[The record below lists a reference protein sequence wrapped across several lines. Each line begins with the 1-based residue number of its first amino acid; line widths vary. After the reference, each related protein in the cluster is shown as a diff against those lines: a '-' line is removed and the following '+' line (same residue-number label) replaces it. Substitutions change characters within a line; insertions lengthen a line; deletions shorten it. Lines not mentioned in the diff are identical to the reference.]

1 MSVILTGF
9 MGTGKTTVG
18 RRLAQTLGKQF
29 LDTDQQIEDL
39 EGRSVAAI
47 FAADGEAYFRA
58 VERRVV
64 AQAVQMDAVVATGG
78 GAIADTTN
86 LERMRAAG
94 PIICL
99 TADVEEILQRTGAD
113 ESRPLLGDGEPRA
126 RVSQLLSQRAAA
138 YAQADVIID
147 TSHRSVD
154 AVLDDILAFLQQ
166 QARRATQEPAV
177 TSGAQSTGAPSVDTV
192 TVELGERSYPI
203 VIGTRVL
210 KEIGPRLGG
219 LLSSRQAAVIS
230 NPTVGK
236 LYSNRVVGSLHAAG
250 FRTTNVEIPD
260 GEEHKNLAWLTFIYD
275 RLLDARHDRGSAI
288 LALGGGVIGDLAGF
302 AAATFLRGVPF
313 VQLPT
318 TLLAQVDSSVGGKT
332 GVNHPSGKNL
342 IGTFY
347 QPQLVLI
354 DLDTL
359 HTLPRRELL
368 AGLVEVIKYGAILD
382 AELFVL
388 IEKNLDLILALD
400 AELLRQVV
408 RRCCELKAQVVQ
420 RDERESDYR
429 SILNFGHTL
438 GHAIES
444 LTEYKRY
451 LHGEAVAIGIAFAAR
466 VSRARGYCKEETVE
480 RIVGLLKRA
489 GLPVEVPTELATA
502 NLGLAVESDK
512 KAAAGKVK
520 FVCLED
526 LGRTRFAYLTGQEI
540 AAFAA
545 TKA

>member
-1 MSVILTGF
+1 MNHDASQ
-9 MGTGKTTVG
+9 GT
-18 RRLAQTLGKQF
+18 
-29 LDTDQQIEDL
+29 
-39 EGRSVAAI
+39 
-47 FAADGEAYFRA
+47 RA
-58 VERRVV
+58 
-64 AQAVQMDAVVATGG
+64 
-78 GAIADTTN
+78 
-86 LERMRAAG
+86 
-94 PIICL
+94 
-99 TADVEEILQRTGAD
+99 
-113 ESRPLLGDGEPRA
+113 
-126 RVSQLLSQRAAA
+126 SQ
-138 YAQADVIID
+138 
-147 TSHRSVD
+147 
-154 AVLDDILAFLQQ
+154 
-166 QARRATQEPAV
+166 
-177 TSGAQSTGAPSVDTV
+177 VDTV

-203 VIGTRVL
+203 VIGTGVL
-210 KEIGPRLGG
+210 DEVGPRLGAV
-219 LLSSRQAAVIS
+219 LSSRQAAVIS

-250 FRTTNVEIPD
+250 FRTTSVEIPD

-275 RLLDARHDRGSAI
+275 RLLDARLDRSSAV

-332 GVNHPSGKNL
+332 GVNHPAGKNL

-388 IEKNLDLILALD
+388 IEKNLDRILALD
-400 AELLRQVV
+400 AELLRQIV

-451 LHGEAVAIGIAFAAR
+451 LHGEAVAIGMAFAAR
-466 VSRARGYCKEETVE
+466 LSLARGYCKDETVE
-480 RIVGLLKRA
+480 RLVALLKRA
-489 GLPVEVPTELATA
+489 GLPVDVPADLATA

-512 KAAAGKVK
+512 KAAAGTVK

-526 LGRTRFAYLTGQEI
+526 LGRTRFAYLSGQEI

-545 TKA
+545 TNA

>member
-9 MGTGKTTVG
+9 MGTGKTTIG
-18 RRLAQTLGKQF
+18 RRLAQALEKQF
-29 LDTDQQIEDL
+29 VDTDQQIEEL

-47 FAADGEAYFRA
+47 FAAEGEAYFRA
-58 VERRVV
+58 IERRVV
-64 AQAVQMDAVVATGG
+64 AQALAMDAVVATGG
-78 GAIADTTN
+78 GAIADTAN

-94 PIICL
+94 PIVCL
-99 TADVEEILQRTGAD
+99 TADVEEILRRTGAD
-113 ESRPLLGDGEPRA
+113 DSRPLLGDAERRA
-126 RVSQLLSQRAAA
+126 RVSQLLSERAAA
-138 YAQADVIID
+138 YAQADVTID
-147 TSHRSVD
+147 TSHRSIDV
-154 AVLDDILAFLQQ
+154 VLGDILAFLQHQ
-166 QARRATQEPAV
+166 PERKTQEPAV
-177 TSGAQSTGAPSVDTV
+177 TPDAERTGAAQAETL
-192 TVELGERSYPI
+192 TVELGDRSYPI

-210 KEIGPRLGG
+210 NEIGPRLGG

-236 LYSNRVVGSLHAAG
+236 LYSNRIVGSLHAAG
-250 FRTTNVEIPD
+250 FRTTSVEIPD

-275 RLLDARHDRGSAI
+275 RLLDARHDRGSAV

-347 QPQLVLI
+347 QPRLVLI

-388 IEKNLDLILALD
+388 IERSLDHILALD
-400 AELLRQVV
+400 AELLRQIV

-451 LHGEAVAIGIAFAAR
+451 LHGEAVAIGMAFAAR
-466 VSRARGYCKEETVE
+466 VSRARGYCNEETVG
-480 RIVGLLKRA
+480 RIVELLGRA

-512 KAAAGKVK
+512 KVAAGKVK

-545 TKA
+545 TRT